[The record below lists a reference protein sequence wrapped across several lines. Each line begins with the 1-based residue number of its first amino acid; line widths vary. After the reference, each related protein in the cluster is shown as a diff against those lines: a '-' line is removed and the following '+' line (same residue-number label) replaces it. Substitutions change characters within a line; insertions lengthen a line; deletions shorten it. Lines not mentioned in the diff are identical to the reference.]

1 LFDFGPA
8 GVARLGGNA
17 GGNKRAAA
25 ADESLDAFL
34 GVWKPAGNGQRG
46 GTGQGAGAA
55 AAAGSGG
62 GQSLDEIEQRLLQA
76 APQDLSDAVKRKKL
90 KKKGGK

>member
-1 LFDFGPA
+1 MFDLLCSPA

-25 ADESLDAFL
+25 AEESLDAFL
-34 GVWKPAGNGQRG
+34 GVWKPAGGGHRG
-46 GTGQGAGAA
+46 GTSQGAGAA
-55 AAAGSGG
+55 AAAAG

-90 KKKGGK
+90 KKKGRK